1 MNFRQLL
8 NSSKFILIC
17 ELQPPKGVD
26 TTELIENAKSVK
38 GRLDAINVPELPG
51 AVMTLGAIATC
62 RILNDLGFISI
73 FEVNCSHKNRLA
85 LQSDLLSAFVLG
97 IENVMVCTGEN
108 PALGDHHNAKPVFD
122 LDRFQLLTAIQRL
135 QEGFDLSGA
144 DLQGAPRFC
153 TGAVVNIGGKEPALD
168 LEIQDM
174 EKMIRLGA
182 DFFITTAVFD
192 LGRFE
197 KFMKSV
203 QRFNV
208 PIIAQVVVL
217 KSVSMA
223 KYMNKFMEEI
233 SIPEAV
239 IDRLKNSPDRTQA
252 GLDIAAETIRELKVL
267 CRGVHIRSF
276 GWEKKL
282 TSVLNAA
289 RV

>member
-1 MNFRQLL
+1 MNFKQLL
-8 NSSKFILIC
+8 DSSKFIVIC

-26 TTELIENAKSVK
+26 TGEMIENAKSVK
-38 GRLDAINVPELPG
+38 GRVDAINVPELPG
-51 AVMTLGAIATC
+51 AVMTLGSMASC
-62 RILNDLGFISI
+62 RLLNDLGFISI
-73 FEVNCSHKNRLA
+73 FEANCSHKNRLA
-85 LQSDLLSAFVLG
+85 LQSELLSAFVLG
-97 IENVMVCTGEN
+97 VENLIISAGEN
-108 PALGDHHNAKPVFD
+108 PTIGDHHEAKPVFD
-122 LDRFQLLTAIQRL
+122 VDRFQLMTAVQKL
-135 QEGFDLSGA
+135 QEGFDLSGG
-144 DLQGAPRFC
+144 DLRGIPRFC
-153 TGAVVNIGGKEPALD
+153 TGAVVNLGGKDPALD

-197 KFMKSV
+197 KFMKRIE
-203 QRFNV
+203 RFRI
-208 PIIAQVVVL
+208 PIIAEVVVL

-223 KYMNKFMEEI
+223 RYMNKFMEEM
-233 SIPEAV
+233 SIPEAA
-239 IDRLKNSPDRTQA
+239 IDRLKNSPDRTRA
-252 GLDIAAETIRELKVL
+252 GLDIAAETISSLKGL

>member
-1 MNFRQLL
+1 MNLRQLL
-8 NSSKFILIC
+8 DSSKFILIC

-38 GRLDAINVPELPG
+38 GRVDAINVPELPG
-51 AVMTLGAIATC
+51 AVMTLGSIATC

-85 LQSDLLSAFVLG
+85 LQSELLSAFALG
-97 IENVMVCTGEN
+97 IENVVVCSGEN

-122 LDRFQLLTAIQRL
+122 LDRFQLLTAIQKL

-153 TGAVVNIGGKEPALD
+153 TGAMVNISGKEPALD

-197 KFMKSV
+197 KFIKSA
-203 QRFNV
+203 QRFHV
-208 PIIAQVVVL
+208 PIVAQVVVL

-223 KYMNKFMEEI
+223 RYMNKFMEEI
-233 SIPEAV
+233 SIPETL

-252 GLDIAAETIRELKVL
+252 GLDIAAETIREIKAL
-267 CRGVHIRSF
+267 CRGVNIRSF

>member
-8 NSSKFILIC
+8 ESSKFILIC

-26 TTELIENAKSVK
+26 TNELIENAKSIK
-38 GRLDAINVPELPG
+38 GRVDAINVPELPG
-51 AVMTLGAIATC
+51 AVMTLGSMASC
-62 RILNDLGFISI
+62 RILNDFGFTSI
-73 FEVNCSHKNRLA
+73 FEVNCSNKNRIA
-85 LQSDLLSAFVLG
+85 LQSELLSAFVLG
-97 IENVMVCTGEN
+97 VENLIVSAGDN
-108 PALGDHHNAKPVFD
+108 PTLGDHHEATPVFD
-122 LDRFQLLTAIQRL
+122 LDRFELLTAIQKL
-135 QEGFDLSGA
+135 QEGFDLSGG

-153 TGAVVNIGGKEPALD
+153 TGAVINIYGKEPALD

-182 DFFITTAVFD
+182 DFFMTTAVFD
-192 LGRFE
+192 LERFE
-197 KFMKSV
+197 KFMKRV
-203 QRFNV
+203 ERFHI
-208 PIIAQVVVL
+208 PIIADVVVL

-252 GLDIAAETIRELKVL
+252 GLDIAAETIKELKSL